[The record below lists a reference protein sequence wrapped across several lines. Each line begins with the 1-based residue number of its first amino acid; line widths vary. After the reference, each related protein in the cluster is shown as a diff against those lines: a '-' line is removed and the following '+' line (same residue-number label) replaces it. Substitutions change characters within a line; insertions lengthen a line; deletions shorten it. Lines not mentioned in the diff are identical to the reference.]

1 MQNKNK
7 DMCIITGKSLK
18 LHKKIVF
25 EKKETFL
32 MSIKHIQNKK
42 NIYINAFFK

>member
-25 EKKETFL
+25 EKKIDIFDEHQSYTEQEKYL
-32 MSIKHIQNKK
+32 H
-42 NIYINAFFK
+42 